1 MKDFSLFRFLF
12 NQLSSHSDE
21 GKEFLAGLVLIEG
34 TAEVAG
40 GGDAALFLHASH
52 LHAHVLGLYDHH
64 HSLGMKC
71 LVDSLT
77 DLFGQAFLQLEAM
90 AEYVHHTG
98 NLA

>member
-12 NQLSSHSDE
+12 NQLSFHSDE
-21 GKEFLAGLVLIEG
+21 GKEFFAGLVLIEC
-34 TAEVAG
+34 TAEVTG

-77 DLFGQAFLQLEAM
+77 DLLGQAFLQLEAM

-98 NLA
+98 DLA